1 MSSTPN
7 PKPNP
12 SPIPSPSPNP
22 NPNLLVGERS
32 ELLPMP
38 LVRFLR
44 LVLRSLQRAAQ
55 RADLVVEIADLG
67 VEIVGAAAPAA
78 PSW

>member
-1 MSSTPN
+1 
-7 PKPNP
+7 
-12 SPIPSPSPNP
+12 
-22 NPNLLVGERS
+22 
-32 ELLPMP
+32 MP

-78 PSW
+78 PSWSGLGLRLGLGLGLGLGVGLGLGIG